1 MSGLHRQRLSACFLP
16 NYRCPTAAHMLPGS
30 AAGSYSSSSG
40 SSRPDSPGTP
50 SAQPPPLQRRL
61 SMQRTASIRRLD
73 SLADMCV
80 G

>member
-1 MSGLHRQRLSACFLP
+1 
-16 NYRCPTAAHMLPGS
+16 MLPGS